1 MAEQMNIFFCS
12 VFTNEDCSN
21 LPEAENSYNGDDPLV
36 DTDITEEMECIV
48 RYAIVNRLKKN
59 NIIRSSQHGFMAGRS
74 CITNLLEYLEDLT
87 HLVDQGHSVNMDF
100 AIQQGIPQEADLE
113 VCWVGYQWQGAGL
126 GS

>member
-74 CITNLLEYLEDLT
+74 WITNLLEYLEDLT
-87 HLVDQGHSVNMDF
+87 HLVDQGQSVDIVYLDF
-100 AIQQGIPQEADLE
+100 AKAFNKVPRRWLIMK
-113 VCWVGYQWQGAGL
+113 CAGL
-126 GS
+126 GISGKV